1 MSFSVPKGLVAP
13 ILTPFND
20 DLSVAT
26 DLYVGHALDLIDK
39 GCVALAPFGTTGE
52 ALSVGIEERVA
63 ALDALIAAGVDPKQL
78 IPGTGLTNLPDTLR
92 LTNHALDSGCR
103 AVMTLPPFYI
113 KDAHDDGLFAYYE
126 RLISSVGPDALKLIL
141 YHIPQVAGVGL
152 SIELVARLRR
162 EFPDNVVGIKDSS
175 GDWSNT
181 RQLFDID
188 GLTVWPGSEL
198 PLVEALELGAP
209 GCISATANV
218 NTEQI
223 VAVISAHRD
232 GDEKRTLQVHSSV
245 SEYRRALQGFGLIA
259 AQKHLL
265 AESTGDPRWRN
276 VRPPLLNL
284 PRVAGRSLDATMA
297 SLR

>member
-1 MSFSVPKGLVAP
+1 MPFSAPVGLVAP

-26 DLYVGHALDLIDK
+26 DLYAAHALDLIDR

-52 ALSVGIEERVA
+52 ALSVGIEERVE
-63 ALDALIAAGVDPKQL
+63 ALDALIAAGVPADQL

-92 LTNHALDSGCR
+92 LTSHALDSGCL

-126 RLISSVGPDALKLIL
+126 KFVSTVGSDDLKLIL

-152 SIELVARLRR
+152 SIDLVVRLRR
-162 EFPDNVVGIKDSS
+162 EFPDHVVGIKDSS

-188 GLTVWPGSEL
+188 DLMVWPGSEL

-218 NTEQI
+218 NAEAI
-223 VAVISAHRD
+223 VDVISAHRE
-232 GDEKRTLQVHSSV
+232 GDKERMRQAHSSV
-245 SEYRRALQGFGLIA
+245 SEFRLAVQGFGLIV

-265 AESTGDPRWRN
+265 AESTGDPRWCN
-276 VRPPLLNL
+276 VRPPLLQL
-284 PRVAGRSLDATMA
+284 AGKAGQSLVTAMM
-297 SLR
+297 SVR